1 MKKGERLKELLSKKG
16 IGIEEFASKIDMSVS
31 SVFKY
36 YKKDDFDSSI
46 LERFCSELNV
56 PITYFFEDKYLPKDN
71 SAVVSGNGNSVV
83 AGENNKLEV
92 YRNERDDAVAEVERL
107 MGVLKDKEKLIEVIT
122 SFSPKRSD
130 ANIKVYTTEGTKDIN
145 ILQIENI
152 IPCTGKEPEF
162 IEKINS
168 GSGHEYPCCVIIANG
183 KNIPVMSDSAY
194 VWNLITQVLANL
206 KKYDS
211 LLH

>member
-92 YRNERDDAVAEVERL
+92 YRNGRDDAVAEVERL

-206 KKYDS
+206 LKV
-211 LLH
+211 

>member
-36 YKKDDFDSSI
+36 YKKDDFDSII

-206 KKYDS
+206 LKV
-211 LLH
+211 

>member
-1 MKKGERLKELLSKKG
+1 MKKGERLKELLNKKS

-206 KKYDS
+206 LKV
-211 LLH
+211 

>member
-71 SAVVSGNGNSVV
+71 SAVVSGNGNSAV

-168 GSGHEYPCCVIIANG
+168 GSGHEYSCCVIIANG

-206 KKYDS
+206 LKV
-211 LLH
+211 

>member
-71 SAVVSGNGNSVV
+71 SAVVSGNGNSAV

-152 IPCTGKEPEF
+152 IPCTGKESEF

-206 KKYDS
+206 LKV
-211 LLH
+211 

>member
-1 MKKGERLKELLSKKG
+1 MKKGERLKELLSKKD

-36 YKKDDFDSSI
+36 YKKDDFDSSL
-46 LERFCSELNV
+46 LELFCSELNV

-206 KKYDS
+206 LKV
-211 LLH
+211 

>member
-1 MKKGERLKELLSKKG
+1 MKKGERLKELLNKKG

-206 KKYDS
+206 LKV
-211 LLH
+211 

>member
-1 MKKGERLKELLSKKG
+1 MKKGERLKELLSKK
-16 IGIEEFASKIDMSVS
+16 GIEEFASKIDMSVS

-92 YRNERDDAVAEVERL
+92 YRNERDDAIAEVERL

-145 ILQIENI
+145 ILQIEN
-152 IPCTGKEPEF
+152 GKEPAF

-206 KKYDS
+206 LKV
-211 LLH
+211 

>member
-36 YKKDDFDSSI
+36 YKKDDFDSSL
-46 LERFCSELNV
+46 LEQFCSELNV

-107 MGVLKDKEKLIEVIT
+107 TGVLKDKEKLIEVIT

-162 IEKINS
+162 VEKINS

-206 KKYDS
+206 LKV
-211 LLH
+211 

>member
-36 YKKDDFDSSI
+36 YKKDDFDSSL
-46 LERFCSELNV
+46 LELFCSELNV

-168 GSGHEYPCCVIIANG
+168 GSGHEYPCIS
-183 KNIPVMSDSAY
+183 VMSDSAY

-206 KKYDS
+206 LKV
-211 LLH
+211 

>member
-36 YKKDDFDSSI
+36 YKKDDFDSGL
-46 LERFCSELNV
+46 LEQFCSELNV

-130 ANIKVYTTEGTKDIN
+130 ANIKVYTIEGTKDIN

-206 KKYDS
+206 LKV
-211 LLH
+211 

>member
-168 GSGHEYPCCVIIANG
+168 GSGHEYSCCVIIANG

-206 KKYDS
+206 LKV
-211 LLH
+211 

>member
-168 GSGHEYPCCVIIANG
+168 GSGHVYPCCVIIANG

-206 KKYDS
+206 LKV
-211 LLH
+211 

>member
-206 KKYDS
+206 LKV
-211 LLH
+211 

>member
-36 YKKDDFDSSI
+36 YKKDDFDSGL
-46 LERFCSELNV
+46 LEQFCSELNV

-130 ANIKVYTTEGTKDIN
+130 ANIKVYTIEGTKDIN

-168 GSGHEYPCCVIIANG
+168 GSGHEYPYCVIIANG

-206 KKYDS
+206 LKV
-211 LLH
+211 

>member
-194 VWNLITQVLANL
+194 VWNLITQVLAYLL
-206 KKYDS
+206 KV
-211 LLH
+211 

>member
-36 YKKDDFDSSI
+36 YKKDDFDPSI

-206 KKYDS
+206 LKV
-211 LLH
+211 

>member
-1 MKKGERLKELLSKKG
+1 MKKGERLKELLSKKR

-206 KKYDS
+206 LKV
-211 LLH
+211 

>member
-71 SAVVSGNGNSVV
+71 SAVVSGNGNSAV
-83 AGENNKLEV
+83 AGENNNLEV
-92 YRNERDDAVAEVERL
+92 YRNESDDAVAEVERL

-183 KNIPVMSDSAY
+183 KTIPVMSDSAY

-206 KKYDS
+206 LKV
-211 LLH
+211 

>member
-71 SAVVSGNGNSVV
+71 YAVVSGNGNSVV

-206 KKYDS
+206 LKV
-211 LLH
+211 

>member
-16 IGIEEFASKIDMSVS
+16 VGIEEFASKIDMSVS

-206 KKYDS
+206 LKV
-211 LLH
+211 

>member
-1 MKKGERLKELLSKKG
+1 
-16 IGIEEFASKIDMSVS
+16 MSVS

-36 YKKDDFDSSI
+36 YKKDDFDSSL
-46 LERFCSELNV
+46 LELFCSELNV

-206 KKYDS
+206 LKV
-211 LLH
+211 

>member
-1 MKKGERLKELLSKKG
+1 MKKGERLKELLSKKD

-36 YKKDDFDSSI
+36 YKKDDFDSSL
-46 LERFCSELNV
+46 LELFCSELNV

-152 IPCTGKEPEF
+152 IPCTGKESEF

-206 KKYDS
+206 LKV
-211 LLH
+211 

>member
-168 GSGHEYPCCVIIANG
+168 GSAHEYPCCVIIANG

-206 KKYDS
+206 LKV
-211 LLH
+211 

>member
-36 YKKDDFDSSI
+36 QKKDDFDSGL
-46 LERFCSELNV
+46 LEQFCSELIV

-71 SAVVSGNGNSVV
+71 SAVVSGKGNSVV
-83 AGENNKLEV
+83 AGDNNKLEV

-122 SFSPKRSD
+122 SFSPTEFSVTY
-130 ANIKVYTTEGTKDIN
+130 KV
-145 ILQIENI
+145 
-152 IPCTGKEPEF
+152 
-162 IEKINS
+162 
-168 GSGHEYPCCVIIANG
+168 
-183 KNIPVMSDSAY
+183 
-194 VWNLITQVLANL
+194 
-206 KKYDS
+206 
-211 LLH
+211 

>member
-168 GSGHEYPCCVIIANG
+168 GSGHEYPCSVIIANG

-206 KKYDS
+206 LKV
-211 LLH
+211 

>member
-183 KNIPVMSDSAY
+183 KNIHVMSDSAY

-206 KKYDS
+206 LKV
-211 LLH
+211 

>member
-36 YKKDDFDSSI
+36 YKKDDFDYSI

-206 KKYDS
+206 LKV
-211 LLH
+211 

>member
-152 IPCTGKEPEF
+152 IPWTGKEPEF

-206 KKYDS
+206 LKV
-211 LLH
+211 

>member
-46 LERFCSELNV
+46 LERFCSELNA

-206 KKYDS
+206 LKV
-211 LLH
+211 

>member
-183 KNIPVMSDSAY
+183 SYEKSVIY
-194 VWNLITQVLANL
+194 W
-206 KKYDS
+206 K
-211 LLH
+211 

>member
-31 SVFKY
+31 SVFKH
-36 YKKDDFDSSI
+36 YKKDDFDSSL

-56 PITYFFEDKYLPKDN
+56 SITYFFEDKYLPKDN

-206 KKYDS
+206 LKV
-211 LLH
+211 

>member
-1 MKKGERLKELLSKKG
+1 M
-16 IGIEEFASKIDMSVS
+16 
-31 SVFKY
+31 
-36 YKKDDFDSSI
+36 
-46 LERFCSELNV
+46 
-56 PITYFFEDKYLPKDN
+56 PKDN

-183 KNIPVMSDSAY
+183 KTY
-194 VWNLITQVLANL
+194 L
-206 KKYDS
+206 
-211 LLH
+211 

>member
-36 YKKDDFDSSI
+36 YKKDDFDSSL
-46 LERFCSELNV
+46 LELFCSELNV

-206 KKYDS
+206 LKV
-211 LLH
+211 

>member
-1 MKKGERLKELLSKKG
+1 MKKGERLKELLNKKG

-46 LERFCSELNV
+46 LERFSSELNV

-206 KKYDS
+206 LKV
-211 LLH
+211 

>member
-36 YKKDDFDSSI
+36 YKKDDFDSSL

-206 KKYDS
+206 LKV
-211 LLH
+211 

>member
-1 MKKGERLKELLSKKG
+1 MKKGERLKELLSRKG

-206 KKYDS
+206 LKV
-211 LLH
+211 

>member
-92 YRNERDDAVAEVERL
+92 YRNERDDAIAEVERL

-206 KKYDS
+206 LKV
-211 LLH
+211 

>member
-1 MKKGERLKELLSKKG
+1 MKKGERLKGLLSKKG

-36 YKKDDFDSSI
+36 YKKDDFDSSL
-46 LERFCSELNV
+46 LELFCSELNV

-183 KNIPVMSDSAY
+183 N

-206 KKYDS
+206 LKV
-211 LLH
+211 

>member
-56 PITYFFEDKYLPKDN
+56 PIIYFFEDKYLPKDN
-71 SAVVSGNGNSVV
+71 SAVVSGNGNSAV

-206 KKYDS
+206 LKV
-211 LLH
+211 